1 MVQRVTEVG
10 SSVMVI
16 RGKVGER
23 INWEVGIEIYSLLY
37 VK

>member
-10 SSVMVI
+10 SSLTVT

-23 INWEVGIEIYSLLY
+23 INWEVGIEIYRLLY